1 MHELYTIGYEGS
13 SVDDLIA
20 TLRALNIE
28 VLADVRELPLSR
40 KKGLSKRK
48 FAELLASSGIRYVH
62 FRALGDPK
70 AGRDA
75 AKAGDFDKFEQ
86 VFLAHLNTE
95 AAQLSLQELLE
106 IAKVE
111 KTCMMCFE
119 RCAIH
124 CHRSY
129 IADVAATE
137 EFEIY
142 NLVAD
147 RPAEYRKNGITIA
160 RYNPRQGLAAAE

>member
-20 TLRALNIE
+20 TLQALNIE

-40 KKGLSKRK
+40 KKGLSKNK
-48 FAELLASSGIRYVH
+48 LAERLTDVGIQYVH
-62 FRALGDPK
+62 FRSLGDPK

-75 AKAGDFDKFEQ
+75 AKAGDFDKFER

-95 AAQLSLQELLE
+95 SAQLSLQELLK
-106 IAKVE
+106 IAKGK

-119 RCAIH
+119 RCAVH

-137 EFEIY
+137 DFEIY

-147 RPAEYRKNGITIA
+147 RPAEYRKNGITIP
-160 RYNPRQGLAAAE
+160 RYNPRKGLAAAE

>member
-20 TLRALNIE
+20 TLQALKIE

-40 KKGLSKRK
+40 KKGLSKNK
-48 FAELLASSGIRYVH
+48 LAEHLADAGIQYVH

-70 AGRDA
+70 AGREA
-75 AKAGDFDKFEQ
+75 AKAGDFNKFEQ
-86 VFLAHLNTE
+86 VFLAHLNTDD
-95 AAQLSLQELLE
+95 AQVALEELLK
-106 IAKVE
+106 IAKSK

-119 RCAIH
+119 RCATH

-137 EFEIY
+137 EFEIF

-147 RPAEYRKNGITIA
+147 RPTDYQKNGITIP
-160 RYNPRQGLAAAE
+160 RYNPRKGLAAAE